1 MGSIDLQL
9 LESNLAEVYIRS
21 GVSTSKVGL
30 VPNRRSRAHDHRYT
44 SCMRMRLTTSISQDA
59 PCPDEA
65 WLDLDRAAVVEVTSE
80 DKDYPVEAALV
91 SGEMRGWRA
100 ADSGA
105 QTIRL
110 IFDEPQRLIR
120 IALVFEESETERTQE
135 FVLRWSPDGGLSFR
149 EIVRQQWNFS
159 PPRTVREMEDYR
171 VGLSGVTVLE
181 LVIVPSI
188 SREAARA
195 SLKSLRLS

>member
-1 MGSIDLQL
+1 
-9 LESNLAEVYIRS
+9 
-21 GVSTSKVGL
+21 
-30 VPNRRSRAHDHRYT
+30 
-44 SCMRMRLTTSISQDA
+44 MRKRPFTPISQDA
-59 PCPDEA
+59 PHLDEG
-65 WLDLDRAAVVEVTSE
+65 WLDLERAAVVEVTSE

-91 SGEMRGWRA
+91 SREMRGWRA
-100 ADSGA
+100 GSPGT

-120 IALVFEESETERTQE
+120 IALVFEETETERTQE
-135 FVLRWSPDGGLSFR
+135 FVLRWSPDNGLSFR

-159 PPRTVREMEDYR
+159 PPKTAREIEDYR
-171 VGLSGVTVLE
+171 VELSGVTVLE

-188 SREAARA
+188 SRGAARA